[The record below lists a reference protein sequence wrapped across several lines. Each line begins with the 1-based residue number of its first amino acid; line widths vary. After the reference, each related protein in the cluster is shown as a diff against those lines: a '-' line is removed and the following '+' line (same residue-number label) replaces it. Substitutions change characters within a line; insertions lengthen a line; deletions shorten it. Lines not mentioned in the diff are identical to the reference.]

1 MSKLLTNLPGA
12 EVLSVQVHSAVLQGL
27 WEENVSGTPGH
38 TRVCRAL
45 LHGQVCP
52 IQDSTDGLG

>member
-12 EVLSVQVHSAVLQGL
+12 AVLSAQVHSVVLQGH
-27 WEENVSGTPGH
+27 WEENVNGTLGGR
-38 TRVCRAL
+38 TVRTAL

-52 IQDSTDGLG
+52 FQDNTDGLG